1 MARWAHILAPASRR
15 RASHLFDLA
24 ASRSPAL
31 ASLVDA
37 SCSSSISPFRVA
49 SQRHVSVSSI
59 IAKPAATSAQSNLA
73 AGESSQAA
81 PAAAATASAPSGNYL
96 YREIYNRQRQLVPIN
111 HMVPDVAVDAWVAP
125 NAILAGG
132 VTIDDRASVWY
143 GSVLRADLNYIRIG
157 AYSSIQDRVIVHAA
171 SASPTGLSAET
182 TVGRY
187 VTVGQNSVLRS
198 CEIED
203 EVVIGQRCLVLEG
216 AIVEKNAVLA
226 DCTVVGPGQLIPGG
240 QLWAGSPAKFVRDLT
255 ADEVAEIPK
264 LAEAAH
270 WRAEEEKGEFLP
282 YSTAYIQA

>member
-15 RASHLFDLA
+15 RASHLLDLA
-24 ASRSPAL
+24 AARSPAL
-31 ASLVDA
+31 ATLLDT
-37 SCSSSISPFRVA
+37 SCASSIAPFRVA
-49 SQRHVSVSSI
+49 SQRQSTS
-59 IAKPAATSAQSNLA
+59 APANAAPATPPPAAAAATSA
-73 AGESSQAA
+73 
-81 PAAAATASAPSGNYL
+81 PAANYL
-96 YREIYNRQRQLVPIN
+96 YHEIYNRQRQLIPIN
-111 HMVPDVAVDAWVAP
+111 YMVPDVAVDAWVAP

-157 AYSSIQDRVIVHAA
+157 AYSNIQDRVVVHAA

-240 QLWAGSPAKFVRDLT
+240 QLWAGSPAKFVRELT

-264 LAEAAH
+264 LAESAH
-270 WRAEEEKGEFLP
+270 WLAEKHKAEFLP
-282 YSTAYIQA
+282 YSTAYIQAEKLKAALKASSA